1 MRAMRWLLI
10 VVLISGA
17 VAGGYYFGARQHDG
31 HNHKGEV
38 ALEKVGQQWTCGM
51 HPFIIRDEPGLCP
64 ICHMDLTPVK
74 AGTSGGSSAPGP
86 SKWRSPMDP
95 SYVRDQPG
103 KDSMGH
109 DLVPVSEDGGDGN
122 SISIDPVTTQNMGIR
137 SEAAAKRS
145 LATTLRTVGLIA
157 YEEGKKVSI
166 NSKIDGWIET
176 LHINREGQDV
186 KKGQPLLALYSP
198 ELVAAQEEYLLAL
211 RNGGRLAGSPLPEV
225 AESSRRLLAAAR
237 TRLQYWDISD
247 AQIETLK
254 ASGQPSKTLTLY
266 SRHNGVVI
274 MKKALEGMRVMA
286 GEELLQIADISRIW
300 VNAEIFEYQL
310 PGVSVGQEAEIELP
324 FAAGTVHRGKIT
336 HIYPYLKNET
346 RTAVARIELDNPG
359 LAFKPDMYA
368 TIRIRSGAVEAL
380 AIPADAVLNS
390 GTAQTVFVALGGGKF
405 APRQVRLGVSGDDGF
420 VQVLS
425 GLEEGERVVVSAQFM
440 LDSESSLREAL
451 RKMMGPTSSEA
462 PATAAGENLDDLFR

>member
-1 MRAMRWLLI
+1 MKWLLI

-31 HNHKGEV
+31 HNPGGGA

-74 AGTSGGSSAPGP
+74 AGTAGGSSAAAGP

-95 SYVRDQPG
+95 TYVRDEPG
-103 KDSMGH
+103 KDYMGH
-109 DLVPVSEDGGDGN
+109 DLVPVSEGGGEDN

-137 SEAAAKRS
+137 SEVATKRT
-145 LATTLRTVGLIA
+145 LARTLRTVGLIA
-157 YEEGKKVSI
+157 YEEGRKYSV
-166 NSKIDGWIET
+166 NSKIEGWIET
-176 LHINREGQDV
+176 LHINREGQAV

-211 RNGGRLAGSPLPEV
+211 RNGNRLASSPLPEV

-237 TRLQYWDISD
+237 TRLQYWDISE
-247 AQIETLK
+247 AQIEALK
-254 ASGQPSKTLTLY
+254 TSGQPSKTLTLY

-310 PGVSVGQEAEIELP
+310 PSVVVGQEAEIELP

-336 HIYPYLKNET
+336 HIYPYLNNET
-346 RTAVARIELDNPG
+346 RTAIARIELDNPG
-359 LAFKPDMYA
+359 LVFKPDMYA

-380 AIPADAVLNS
+380 AIPVDAVLNS
-390 GTAQTVFVALGGGKF
+390 GTVQTVFVAQGGGKF
-405 APRQVRLGVSGDDGF
+405 APRQVTLGVSGDDGF

-425 GLEEGERVVVSAQFM
+425 GLEEGEQVVVSAQFM

-451 RKMMGPTSSEA
+451 RKMMGPVSPEA
-462 PATAAGENLDDLFR
+462 PAAAAGDNLDDLFQ

>member
-1 MRAMRWLLI
+1 MKWVLM
-10 VVLISGA
+10 VVVISGA
-17 VAGGYYFGARQHDG
+17 VTGGYYFGARQHDG
-31 HNHKGEV
+31 HNHGGETV
-38 ALEKVGQQWTCGM
+38 LEKALQLWTCGM

-74 AGTSGGSSAPGP
+74 AGTGGGGSAAAGP

-95 SYVRDQPG
+95 TYIRDEPG
-103 KDSMGH
+103 KDYMGH
-109 DLVPVSEDGGDGN
+109 DLVPVSEGGGDDN

-137 SEAAAKRS
+137 SEAVTRRT
-145 LATTLRTVGLIA
+145 LARTLRTVGLIA
-157 YEEGKKVSI
+157 YEEGRKYSV
-166 NSKIDGWIET
+166 NSKIEGWIET
-176 LHINREGQDV
+176 LHINREGQEV

-211 RNGGRLAGSPLPEV
+211 RNSKRLAGNPLPEV
-225 AESSRRLLAAAR
+225 AESSMRLLAAAR
-237 TRLQYWDISD
+237 TRLQYWDISE
-247 AQIETLK
+247 AQIEALK

-310 PGVSVGQEAEIELP
+310 PSVVVGQEAEIELP

-336 HIYPYLKNET
+336 HIYPYLNNET

-359 LAFKPDMYA
+359 LVFKPDMYA

-380 AIPADAVLNS
+380 AIPSDAVLNS
-390 GTAQTVFVALGGGKF
+390 GTAQTVFVAQGGGRF
-405 APRQVRLGVSGDDGF
+405 APRQVTLGVSGEDGF

-425 GLEEGERVVVSAQFM
+425 GLEEGEQVVVSAQFM

-451 RKMMGPTSSEA
+451 RKMMGPVSPEA
-462 PATAAGENLDDLFR
+462 PAAAAGDNLDDLFQ